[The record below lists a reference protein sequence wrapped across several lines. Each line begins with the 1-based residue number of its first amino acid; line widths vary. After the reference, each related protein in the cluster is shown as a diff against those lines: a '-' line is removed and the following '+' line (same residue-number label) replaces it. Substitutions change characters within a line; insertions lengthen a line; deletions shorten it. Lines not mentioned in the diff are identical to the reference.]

1 MATRSVGSGRCRTSR
16 CAREPGEAIG
26 LIGANGSGKT
36 TLLRLVNRVMYPYA
50 GRVSVHGR
58 VGALIEIRAGLH
70 PELRGSENIY
80 FFGSLLGLRRSEIAA
95 HFDDIVAFA
104 ELEHAIDRQVKFYSS
119 GMQMR
124 LGFAAASFLDPAI
137 LLVDEV
143 LAVGDSAFQQR
154 CLARLRDLLIAGTT
168 LVFVSHDLA
177 AVEATCRR
185 AIWLDGGV
193 VRAEGS
199 APAVVGAYRES
210 VELRSAASTPA
221 SSNGVS
227 FPSALVRDVDGG
239 PPRAGGEVTFDFV
252 IDSAT
257 SFWGLLCFGI
267 TEDPVSP
274 IFVLRREFEFGAGGT
289 RVRCSIDNLPVA
301 AGRYWLWAGIY
312 DRTGAP
318 VCPWYAVGA
327 FDVAGATLDVPPPA
341 IVRRAPIYVGAAWE
355 MERV

>member
-1 MATRSVGSGRCRTSR
+1 MRA
-16 CAREPGEAIG
+16 EPGEAIG

-185 AIWLDGGV
+185 AIWLDAGV

-199 APAVVGAYRES
+199 AARRGRRLPRVG
-210 VELRSAASTPA
+210 
-221 SSNGVS
+221 
-227 FPSALVRDVDGG
+227 
-239 PPRAGGEVTFDFV
+239 
-252 IDSAT
+252 
-257 SFWGLLCFGI
+257 
-267 TEDPVSP
+267 
-274 IFVLRREFEFGAGGT
+274 
-289 RVRCSIDNLPVA
+289 
-301 AGRYWLWAGIY
+301 
-312 DRTGAP
+312 
-318 VCPWYAVGA
+318 
-327 FDVAGATLDVPPPA
+327 
-341 IVRRAPIYVGAAWE
+341 RAPICCEHAGELERRLLRVGC
-355 MERV
+355 RT

>member
-1 MATRSVGSGRCRTSR
+1 MRA
-16 CAREPGEAIG
+16 EPGEAIG

-95 HFDDIVAFA
+95 HFDDIVEFA

-210 VELRSAASTPA
+210 VEPIMRGIRDYSL
-221 SSNGVS
+221 GL
-227 FPSALVRDVDGG
+227 FPER
-239 PPRAGGEVTFDFV
+239 
-252 IDSAT
+252 
-257 SFWGLLCFGI
+257 
-267 TEDPVSP
+267 
-274 IFVLRREFEFGAGGT
+274 VLRQAFVPE
-289 RVRCSIDNLPVA
+289 P
-301 AGRYWLWAGIY
+301 YW
-312 DRTGAP
+312 
-318 VCPWYAVGA
+318 
-327 FDVAGATLDVPPPA
+327 PA
-341 IVRRAPIYVGAAWE
+341 EYPR
-355 MERV
+355 

>member
-1 MATRSVGSGRCRTSR
+1 MSARTCIDSVVAYVATRSVGSGRCRMSR

-80 FFGSLLGLRRSEIAA
+80 FFGSLLGLRRSEFAA
-95 HFDDIVAFA
+95 DFDDIVAFA
-104 ELEHAIDRQVKFYSS
+104 ELEHAIHRQVKFYSS

-154 CLARLRDLLIAGTT
+154 CLARLRGLLIAGTT

-185 AIWLDGGV
+185 AIWLDGGSCGPKAA
-193 VRAEGS
+193 RPPWS
-199 APAVVGAYRES
+199 APIAS
-210 VELRSAASTPA
+210 RS
-221 SSNGVS
+221 SS
-227 FPSALVRDVDGG
+227 
-239 PPRAGGEVTFDFV
+239 
-252 IDSAT
+252 
-257 SFWGLLCFGI
+257 
-267 TEDPVSP
+267 
-274 IFVLRREFEFGAGGT
+274 
-289 RVRCSIDNLPVA
+289 
-301 AGRYWLWAGIY
+301 
-312 DRTGAP
+312 DR
-318 VCPWYAVGA
+318 
-327 FDVAGATLDVPPPA
+327 
-341 IVRRAPIYVGAAWE
+341 
-355 MERV
+355 

>member
-1 MATRSVGSGRCRTSR
+1 MRDGTIAVDGVWKRFRADRQDTRVNAHVHRLGRRLRGDAVGWQWALQDVSLR
-16 CAREPGEAIG
+16 AEPGEAIG

-95 HFDDIVAFA
+95 DFDDIVAFA

-154 CLARLRDLLIAGTT
+154 CLACSADLLIAGTT
-168 LVFVSHDLA
+168 LVFVSHDSRQSKRPA
-177 AVEATCRR
+177 AS
-185 AIWLDGGV
+185 IWLDGGV
-193 VRAEGS
+193 VAGPRQRPRRGRRLS
-199 APAVVGAYRES
+199 RVG
-210 VELRSAASTPA
+210 
-221 SSNGVS
+221 
-227 FPSALVRDVDGG
+227 
-239 PPRAGGEVTFDFV
+239 
-252 IDSAT
+252 
-257 SFWGLLCFGI
+257 
-267 TEDPVSP
+267 
-274 IFVLRREFEFGAGGT
+274 
-289 RVRCSIDNLPVA
+289 
-301 AGRYWLWAGIY
+301 
-312 DRTGAP
+312 
-318 VCPWYAVGA
+318 
-327 FDVAGATLDVPPPA
+327 
-341 IVRRAPIYVGAAWE
+341 RAPIGCEHAGELERRLLPVGS
-355 MERV
+355 RT